1 MRKVIPAPR
10 LDGSCQGR
18 LTFADLADLARG
30 SCAREGAAEDGT
42 RRLPGTRRQ
51 PFSFAGDVGV
61 SGGGTRHVGSH
72 GRRFLP
78 PAAKRRMAP
87 PRCAETPRSK
97 LRRADSGRGRA
108 PQRENPE
115 AAKTQRR
122 TSPLREWCGPRPRN
136 TESPWEE
143 GCLRVPPRLR
153 VFLPPLPLW
162 QRVARRERGRRGD
175 DADKSGRDIG
185 EKSTDRTELSQ
196 LPEQF

>member
-1 MRKVIPAPR
+1 MRLCVR
-10 LDGSCQGR
+10 H
-18 LTFADLADLARG
+18 FADLADLARG
-30 SCAREGAAEDGT
+30 SSAQEGAAEYGT
-42 RRLPGTRRQ
+42 QRLPGTRRQ

-122 TSPLREWCGPRPRN
+122 TSSLRAECGPRPGN
-136 TESPWEE
+136 TESPV
-143 GCLRVPPRLR
+143 GGRVPSGSAETPR
-153 VFLPPLPLW
+153 FPTAPPPLAAGRPP
-162 QRVARRERGRRGD
+162 RTGPSRRRCGQKREGYRG
-175 DADKSGRDIG
+175 KVN
-185 EKSTDRTELSQ
+185 
-196 LPEQF
+196 